1 MLCISAMEMEI
12 RGWSSLPS
20 GPREK
25 RREER
30 EDEKK
35 RDQEERRAKVEWR
48 RGEREER
55 TSE

>member
-35 RDQEERRAKVEWR
+35 RDQEERAKVEWR